1 MSTRSRGS
9 DAQLRVRKE
18 TTYGVQPSGNYIQM
32 PFNTYGVGSEQNL
45 ITDPVLG
52 QGRDP
57 LAPQQDV
64 INVEGTGAVP
74 VDRRY
79 LGYWLSGLLGAPV
92 STDQTSHWEH
102 VFTSGQSNLPSYAIE
117 VGHPNVPAFFMNLGV
132 VVDAMEFNFQ
142 RSGLAAC
149 NVELIAQAEEAATA
163 ASEGGT
169 AVEHTYQPFS
179 QFQGSIK
186 RNGTQLADILSGSVR
201 YSNNMERIETIRD
214 DGKIDGVDP
223 TIAAATGNIE
233 TNFANTTLID
243 EAFNGTPMELE
254 FSYTVDVNTQLLIT
268 LHQVH
273 IPKPR
278 VSIDG
283 PGGVRTNF
291 AFQSALNQATGNMMT
306 VTLLNDLDDTNY

>member
-9 DAQLRVRKE
+9 DAQFLLRKE
-18 TTYGVQPSGNYIQM
+18 TTYGVQPSGNFIQM
-32 PFNTYGVGSEQNL
+32 PFNTSGVGSEQNL

-64 INVEGTGAVP
+64 INVDGTVAVP

-79 LGYWLSGLLGAPV
+79 LGYWLAGLLGAPV

-102 VFTSGQSNLPSYAIE
+102 VFTSGQANLPSYAIE

-149 NVELIAQAEEAATA
+149 NVELIGQGEEAATA

-169 AVEHTYQPFS
+169 AVEHVYEPFS

-186 RNGTQLADILSGSVR
+186 RNGAQLGGILSGSVR
-201 YSNNMERIETIRD
+201 YSNNMERIETIRN
-214 DGKIDGVDP
+214 DGKIDGADP
-223 TIAAATGNIE
+223 TIAAVTGNIE
-233 TNFANTTLID
+233 TNFADLTLLN
-243 EAFNGTPMELE
+243 EAASGTPMELE
-254 FSYTVDVNTQLLIT
+254 FAYTVDADTQLVIT

-273 IPKPR
+273 IQKPR
-278 VSIDG
+278 VTVDG
-283 PGGVRTNF
+283 PGGVRASF
-291 AFQSALNQATGNMMT
+291 AYQAALNQATGNMMT
-306 VTLLNDLDDTNY
+306 VTLLNDLDDSNY